1 MWAAG
6 HRRTT
11 SPRWRSSKR
20 SSGTRR
26 TRTGTPCRSRRT
38 SRSGAGSAGAR
49 SRRASP
55 GGSSKRRR
63 RWPSPSWRRRSA
75 SPFSSG
81 TCSRRASTRSGS
93 RRRSRGRATSS
104 SSFLDGPERLL
115 EREQRG
121 LLGSLDRSRQ
131 GVLGLQNLLTDLRDR
146 VRGLHPPPDQAGGQ
160 ERARAAAARPA
171 VREDLLPLRD
181 LPIAQF
187 VELPQLV
194 EGRRLEVLDTDLH
207 VLDPRRADL
216 VRIDPV
222 ALERDDHRVARPLD
236 VSEVPGL
243 PAGGGTPADAV
254 HVHAVDHRVHAVGSN
269 ARLLKNLLC
278 RLDATAVAA
287 RTSKRYSLSK
297 ITRHRLGPGTHDVR
311 CEGSRIADGVTILCP
326 RAA

>member
-1 MWAAG
+1 M
-6 HRRTT
+6 
-11 SPRWRSSKR
+11 
-20 SSGTRR
+20 RR

-121 LLGSLDRSRQ
+121 LLGSLDHTHQ

-194 EGRRLEVLDTDLH
+194 EGRRLEVLDADLN

-278 RLDATAVAA
+278 RLDPTAVAA
-287 RTSKRYSLSK
+287 PAFWGYSFFRGK
-297 ITRHRLGPGTHDVR
+297 KNPPR
-311 CEGSRIADGVTILCP
+311 P
-326 RAA
+326 RAPCGPWERARNSGGGTRLWPRGRLRSDRTNPTNPWSFP